1 MNDRLKDAAKSQGD
15 LAGVFRSAN
24 GARPLALVTG
34 ASRGIGAAVAWR
46 LLEWGA
52 DVIVAARGLAG
63 CEALVARWDGHVQ
76 AGGRSHQGITGAG
89 DLDQAGAAA
98 RAFALA
104 LDVTDT
110 VAIKGLPDAV
120 IKLAGRPVTW
130 LVNNAGHAATAPL
143 LRTDDAAFQAAL
155 ALNFDGPRRVTSA
168 LLPAMLEALASAKV
182 AAHQAG
188 YAAPKSTEQ
197 HMAPSS
203 PTKTQFGAVE
213 SPTSRPAIV
222 HVASSA
228 GLQGY
233 AYCAA
238 YCASKH
244 ALVGYTRAAA
254 IELAQKQLAMFAVA
268 PHFVETPMLRDSIQH
283 LVDKT
288 GQTADQARAFFA
300 AQNPGKRLIRPAEV
314 AEQVL
319 ACLLSAPHPDQP
331 ILELDGRTDAV

>member
-1 MNDRLKDAAKSQGD
+1 MKDAPTHDALKGPGD
-15 LAGVFRSAN
+15 GGGA
-24 GARPLALVTG
+24 ARPLALVTG
-34 ASRGIGAAVAWR
+34 ASRGIGAAIAWR

-63 CEALVARWDGHVQ
+63 CEALAARWDGHVQ
-76 AGGRSHQGITGAG
+76 TGGRSHQTSGGASPQGIAGAG

-110 VAIKGLPDAV
+110 VAIQGLPAA
-120 IKLAGRPVTW
+120 ISKLAGRPVTW

-155 ALNFDGPRRVTSA
+155 ALNFDGPRRVTAA
-168 LLPAMLEALASAKV
+168 LLPAMLTFDSEAKAKATSPAAGKSATS
-182 AAHQAG
+182 
-188 YAAPKSTEQ
+188 STG
-197 HMAPSS
+197 
-203 PTKTQFGAVE
+203 TTY
-213 SPTSRPAIV
+213 RPAIV

-254 IELAQKQLAMFAVA
+254 IELAQKHLAMFAVA
-268 PHFVETPMLRDSIQH
+268 PHFVETPMLQDSIQH

-300 AQNPGKRLIRPAEV
+300 AQNPGKRLIQPAEV

-319 ACLLSAPHPDQP
+319 ACLLRAPHPDQP
-331 ILELDGRTDAV
+331 VIELDGRSS